1 MSNVVTV
8 KKILETIEK
17 AHLVNDVNAL
27 ALDRPLSE
35 QGVDSL
41 DFSGILFN
49 LEEVFGVEI
58 PDEDIASLQT
68 INSILIV
75 LKQNKEIFRISQKQS
90 ISRFCP
96 NIILFFPNKISLCI
110 YHYRNFLFFFQN
122 KIRKNKFFSPLIF
135 NFPIS

>member
-1 MSNVVTV
+1 
-8 KKILETIEK
+8 
-17 AHLVNDVNAL
+17 LVNDVNAL

-68 INSILIV
+68 INSILIYI
-75 LKQNKEIFRISQKQS
+75 N
-90 ISRFCP
+90 
-96 NIILFFPNKISLCI
+96 
-110 YHYRNFLFFFQN
+110 
-122 KIRKNKFFSPLIF
+122 RKK
-135 NFPIS
+135 